1 MPTAPNYRIARI
13 FADPGVQESLSAEY
27 TTIERYDSF
36 ILLAVSRNALKKLS
50 REYLTEDITEDYAIT
65 LNGTVLL
72 SASDAVPDAAEKASA
87 TFTVSAPS
95 GGAHHFL
102 VQFIGPVK
110 EQWLQAVEQA
120 GGKLREP
127 LNGFVYI
134 VKATRRKAA
143 TIASLPFVRWVSHFA
158 HADRISESARE
169 IIGETSSA
177 AEQSQAARRAQTDVF
192 SIAFFG
198 SREARSAAKKIADV
212 GAEVLAVDGAL
223 LTVRVKG
230 TKQKKASQLAALSAL
245 HGVRRI
251 RERTIRRTSNNVAGT
266 IMQSAQATDP
276 ASLGL
281 SGDGEIIGVCDT
293 GLDTGVASTIHADFQ
308 GRIAA
313 IKSYPIIAAYDQY
326 IKNPQADDGPA
337 DVDSGHG
344 THVAGSILGDGTA
357 STSVPGSPVIRGLAP
372 KARVV
377 FQAVEQE
384 MKWKQKADLDKYG
397 RYLLSGLPDNL
408 TPLFQFAYS
417 KGARIHSN
425 SWGGGTPGVYDNSC
439 RLVDDFIWKN
449 KDFCILF
456 AAGNEGTDADGD
468 GKVNLGSIA
477 SPGTAKNCIT
487 VGASENHRPGFNAL
501 TYGAWW
507 PKDFPVPPVAS
518 DPMAD
523 NPNHVVAF
531 SSRGP
536 TSSQRTKPD
545 IVAPG
550 TFILSTRSTQLPAST
565 QGWKSYPASS
575 KYFYMGGTSMAT
587 PLVAG
592 AVALLRE
599 YLRTRRGI
607 AKPSA
612 ALLKAAL
619 LAGAV
624 RLPGLA
630 PPGTVL
636 DNHQGFGRV
645 SIDNIVAPQL
655 PAKATFTEVAPGLV
669 TGASWT
675 QTIRVA
681 SAGSQLRLVLAYT
694 DYPGSNLMNN
704 LNLVV
709 TDPSGKICTG
719 NQRAGGPAVLDARN
733 NVEVVQENSAAAG
746 NWTIRVVA
754 SSVTVGPQDFA
765 LVVLG
770 NLV

>member
-1 MPTAPNYRIARI
+1 
-13 FADPGVQESLSAEY
+13 
-27 TTIERYDSF
+27 
-36 ILLAVSRNALKKLS
+36 
-50 REYLTEDITEDYAIT
+50 
-65 LNGTVLL
+65 
-72 SASDAVPDAAEKASA
+72 
-87 TFTVSAPS
+87 
-95 GGAHHFL
+95 
-102 VQFIGPVK
+102 
-110 EQWLQAVEQA
+110 
-120 GGKLREP
+120 
-127 LNGFVYI
+127 
-134 VKATRRKAA
+134 
-143 TIASLPFVRWVSHFA
+143 
-158 HADRISESARE
+158 
-169 IIGETSSA
+169 
-177 AEQSQAARRAQTDVF
+177 
-192 SIAFFG
+192 
-198 SREARSAAKKIADV
+198 
-212 GAEVLAVDGAL
+212 
-223 LTVRVKG
+223 
-230 TKQKKASQLAALSAL
+230 
-245 HGVRRI
+245 
-251 RERTIRRTSNNVAGT
+251 
-266 IMQSAQATDP
+266 
-276 ASLGL
+276 
-281 SGDGEIIGVCDT
+281 
-293 GLDTGVASTIHADFQ
+293 
-308 GRIAA
+308 
-313 IKSYPIIAAYDQY
+313 
-326 IKNPQADDGPA
+326 
-337 DVDSGHG
+337 
-344 THVAGSILGDGTA
+344 
-357 STSVPGSPVIRGLAP
+357 
-372 KARVV
+372 
-377 FQAVEQE
+377 
-384 MKWKQKADLDKYG
+384 
-397 RYLLSGLPDNL
+397 
-408 TPLFQFAYS
+408 
-417 KGARIHSN
+417 
-425 SWGGGTPGVYDNSC
+425 
-439 RLVDDFIWKN
+439 
-449 KDFCILF
+449 
-456 AAGNEGTDADGD
+456 
-468 GKVNLGSIA
+468 
-477 SPGTAKNCIT
+477 
-487 VGASENHRPGFNAL
+487 
-501 TYGAWW
+501 
-507 PKDFPVPPVAS
+507 
-518 DPMAD
+518 
-523 NPNHVVAF
+523 
-531 SSRGP
+531 
-536 TSSQRTKPD
+536 
-545 IVAPG
+545 